1 MCQLLCF
8 DTPSFFIQVF
18 SIKTNLD
25 PGQQANSMF
34 RYQLIS
40 YLGSRLFNLYGLFF
54 LFYQILFFFIGK
66 CNKQKGQCAGR

>member
-1 MCQLLCF
+1 MIKK
-8 DTPSFFIQVF
+8 PIRAFFIQVF

-25 PGQQANSMF
+25 PGQQANSML

-54 LFYQILFFFIGK
+54 LFYQLVSFFMGN
-66 CNKQKGQCAGR
+66 CNKQNGQ